1 MESPIFFCFLFKGH
15 ICYCKSLEI
24 TRRSVEAIKK
34 ENFCP
39 LKKGVLLLFVILRIK
54 KIKAGSINKMKKKTN
69 IRVVY
74 IYDYKIQL
82 LIKENICNLQQ
93 YIVPLFLEQLL
104 SVRDINKLP

>member
-1 MESPIFFCFLFKGH
+1 
-15 ICYCKSLEI
+15 
-24 TRRSVEAIKK
+24 
-34 ENFCP
+34 
-39 LKKGVLLLFVILRIK
+39 
-54 KIKAGSINKMKKKTN
+54 MKKKTS

-93 YIVPLFLEQLL
+93 HIVPLFLEQLL